1 MKYTTL
7 LFDADNTLL
16 DFDAN
21 EAFSFRAML
30 DELGETYTE
39 ELFQTYRRLNSELW
53 KRIERQEIE
62 AEEGVN
68 RRFAVLM
75 RRYGREVDGRQWEK
89 VYRKYLN
96 RGIQMI
102 PHALEV
108 LEELRKTCRLY
119 IITNGLEDSQV
130 YRIRESG
137 LEDYVLDTFISSR
150 IGANKP
156 SKAYFDY
163 VKSHIPGFDAEKT
176 LVIGD
181 SLTSD
186 IKGGHDAG
194 LDTCWFTRN
203 RGKQPEDVR
212 PTYTIHELPELLE
225 VLGKGT
231 RI

>member
-21 EAFSFRAML
+21 EAYSFRAML
-30 DELGETYTE
+30 KELGEPYTE
-39 ELFQTYRRLNSELW
+39 ELFQTYRRLNLELW

-62 AEEGVN
+62 AEAGVN
-68 RRFAVLM
+68 QRFATLM
-75 RRYGREVDGRQWEK
+75 QRYGRKVDGRQWES
-89 VYRKYLN
+89 VNRKYLN
-96 RGIQMI
+96 KGIQMI
-102 PHALEV
+102 PHATEV
-108 LEELRKTCRLY
+108 LEKLKDDYRLY

-137 LEDYVLDTFISSR
+137 LEAFFLDMFLSGR

-156 SKAYFDY
+156 SKEYFDY
-163 VKSHIPGFDAEKT
+163 VKNHIPGFEAEKT

-186 IKGGHDAG
+186 IQGGYDAG
-194 LDTCWFTRN
+194 LDTCWFVRDPV
-203 RGKQPEDVR
+203 GKPGAVM
-212 PTYTIHELPELLE
+212 PTYVIHRLPELLE
-225 VLGKGT
+225 VLGKS
-231 RI
+231 

>member
-16 DFDAN
+16 DFDTN

-30 DELGETYTE
+30 KELGETYTE

-75 RRYGREVDGRQWEK
+75 RRYGREVDGRQWES

-96 RGIQMI
+96 RGIQLM
-102 PHALEV
+102 PYVKEV
-108 LEELRKTCRLY
+108 LEELKKDYRLY
-119 IITNGLEDSQV
+119 VITNGLEDSQV
-130 YRIRESG
+130 YRMRESG
-137 LEDYVLDTFISSR
+137 LAAYFLDIFISSR

-156 SKAYFDY
+156 SKEYFDY
-163 VKSHIPGFDAEKT
+163 VKNHIPEFDAEKS

-186 IKGGHDAG
+186 IRGGYEAG
-194 LDTCWFTRN
+194 LDTCWFA
-203 RGKQPEDVR
+203 GDPDKKPEDIV
-212 PTYTIHELPELLE
+212 PTYTIHKLPELLE
-225 VLGKGT
+225 VLGKG
-231 RI
+231 